1 MKKLFY
7 LLAIAIVALVLP
19 SCGGSGSNSQS
30 STENKNANLPE
41 QKVVKVSN
49 AQQLVDAIA
58 NDTKI
63 IIDSKDWLSWD
74 SQIDIKGISNLTIEG
89 KSPERAHIRIN
100 DALSDVFDIT
110 KSSNIILKN
119 LKLGHNAPRYECEGF
134 VVSIDESSDVTLDGC
149 DIYGC
154 GLEGVYVGWHN
165 NSNILIDNCDIYE
178 CYRVGIDINSYD
190 GFTVEN
196 VVVNNTKI
204 HDCGQAVSVWQS
216 EGNIKDV
223 VFQRCDIS
231 CYVSSE
237 YGQISANKPVSFID
251 CKIATADDF
260 YDDYKPFMT
269 FDNCKISRI
278 PRKEAIEYG
287 REDYDEMAA
296 DGYYEEYDEEE
307 YEGDSPY
314 PVYFDYDEF
323 VELNESKLKEVKV
336 KNADELRAAIASNTK
351 IIVKSKDAINLGVKG
366 LGIRDIENLV
376 IEADKANTEIVV
388 RDEFEDVL
396 AFYDCKNVV
405 LRGFTLGHDVEPGAC
420 DGNVVRVVS
429 CDGVLVENCK
439 MFGCGVVGFYAY
451 DSNNIMVMNS
461 VMYECSD
468 AAASLANCSNVM
480 FGACTF
486 RNCPLGFRAYSESGP
501 IRGVVL
507 ENPIFE
513 KLDQIFE
520 VRNWGIN
527 VVNAIGIDL
536 EEFCDIYVFLRNDSQ
551 E

>member
-7 LLAIAIVALVLP
+7 LLAIALLSLVLP
-19 SCGGSGSNSQS
+19 SCGGSGSS
-30 STENKNANLPE
+30 STDNNNGANLPE

-63 IIDSKDWLSWD
+63 IIDSKDLFSWN
-74 SQIDIKGISNLTIEG
+74 SVIEINGISNLTIEG

-119 LKLGHNAPRYECEGF
+119 LKLGHNAPRYECEGS
-134 VVSIDESSDVTLDGC
+134 VVFIDESTDVTLDGC

-178 CYRVGIDINSYD
+178 CYKVGIDINSYD
-190 GFTVEN
+190 DFTVEN

-204 HDCGQAVSVWQS
+204 HDCGQAISVWQA

-237 YGQISANKPVSFID
+237 YGQIAANKPVSFID

-278 PRKEAIEYG
+278 PGKGAIEYG

-296 DGYYEEYDEEE
+296 DGYYEDEYYGDEDDF
-307 YEGDSPY
+307 EGDDPF
-314 PVYFDYDEF
+314 PTYFKFDDF
-323 VELNESKLKEVKV
+323 VELNEKNLKVVKV
-336 KNADELRAAIASNTK
+336 KNADELRDAIASNTK
-351 IIVKSKDAINLGVKG
+351 IIVKSKDAINLGTKC
-366 LGIRDIENLV
+366 LEINNIENLV

-388 RDEFEDVL
+388 RDEYEDVL
-396 AFYDCKNVV
+396 SFSNCKNVV
-405 LRGFTLGHDVEPGAC
+405 LRGFTLGHDVEPGEC
-420 DGNVVRVVS
+420 DGNVVRVAS
-429 CDGVLVENCK
+429 CDGVLVEDCR
-439 MFGCGVVGFYAY
+439 MFGCGVVGFYTY
-451 DSNNIMVMNS
+451 DSKNIMVMRS

-468 AAASLANCSNVM
+468 AAASLGDCSNVL
-480 FGACTF
+480 FNGCTF
-486 RNCPLGFRAYSESGP
+486 RACPLGFRAYGEQN
-501 IRGVVL
+501 IYGVTV
-507 ENPIFE
+507 ENCVFE
-513 KLDQIFE
+513 KLDHYFD
-520 VRNWGIN
+520 VRDWGIRL
-527 VVNAIGIDL
+527 VNCTGIPEDL
-536 EEFCDIYVFLRNDSQ
+536 DEQYVFIFNEED
-551 E
+551 